1 LPSWNG
7 VLPVTLKRAT
17 SGRRHINAAVE
28 QLACLCRER
37 CCVLRF
43 ASDHIVGPLA
53 ALALVLSAFVTICA
67 TEVER

>member
-1 LPSWNG
+1 MLLWSSLVAFLG
-7 VLPVTLKRAT
+7 
-17 SGRRHINAAVE
+17 SAA
-28 QLACLCRER
+28 AFFG
-37 CCVLRF
+37 F